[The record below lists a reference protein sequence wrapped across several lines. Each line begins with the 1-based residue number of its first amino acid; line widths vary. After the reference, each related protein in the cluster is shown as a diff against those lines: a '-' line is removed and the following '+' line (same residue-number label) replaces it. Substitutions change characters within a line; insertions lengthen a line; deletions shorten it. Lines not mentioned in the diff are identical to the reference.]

1 MFEDLPTT
9 LGSGSQGF
17 CLIAWFPVC
26 FRTSSLSS
34 EELLSS
40 PHEPSG
46 RASPLL
52 LQRRLMVPSQGAI
65 SPPSQAS
72 QNISLKVI
80 LTHGWKQSCWCQV
93 WIKWDGA
100 VLELVT
106 AIFCHLRRPSHRMRP
121 RGDGTQRWVHSAC
134 PWGSKVLWTI
144 VFSRAS
150 PVSSPLGA
158 SKSLRSVRSNIL
170 CLRPVGFSHLQ
181 LKCYD

>member
-52 LQRRLMVPSQGAI
+52 LRHRIMVPSQGAI
-65 SPPSQAS
+65 SPPSQAN

-80 LTHGWKQSCWCQV
+80 LRHWVK
-93 WIKWDGA
+93 A
-100 VLELVT
+100 VLLVPDLDKMGWCSPR
-106 AIFCHLRRPSHRMRP
+106 ANDSHLFCHVKRTKPQNEAKKR
-121 RGDGTQRWVHSAC
+121 QN
-134 PWGSKVLWTI
+134 SKMSSQCLSLGLWSSVNYC
-144 VFSRAS
+144 VFSS
-150 PVSSPLGA
+150 FFCEFTCG
-158 SKSLRSVRSNIL
+158 SLQV
-170 CLRPVGFSHLQ
+170 
-181 LKCYD
+181 LKICEI